1 MNDNSLT
8 HNKLISRTTTMA
20 LGYPFLALLLDSVW
34 DVKKNPHN
42 LHGFFYFSYY
52 NSWCVIF
59 FCAMNV
65 TLDDI

>member
-8 HNKLISRTTTMA
+8 HDKPIYRATIMA
-20 LGYPFLALLLDSVW
+20 LDKPFLELLLDSVCG
-34 DVKKNPHN
+34 VKKNPHN

-59 FCAMNV
+59 F
-65 TLDDI
+65 LRYERYIR